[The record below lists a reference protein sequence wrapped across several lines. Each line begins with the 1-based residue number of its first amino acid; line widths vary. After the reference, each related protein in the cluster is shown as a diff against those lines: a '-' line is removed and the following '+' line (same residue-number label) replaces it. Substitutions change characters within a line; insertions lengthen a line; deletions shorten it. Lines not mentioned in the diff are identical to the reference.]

1 MEITLIWGQLVEK
14 ASTQCLESNT
24 VSNLQK
30 WLTLTVINEFHHA
43 SQHLDAI
50 SDSAF
55 SRQRIL
61 VGTATTLLT
70 TWGMTILVMCEFYGK
85 EASDVH
91 QSVRVNK
98 HLCWRQQHIP
108 VLQLRSGQ

>member
-1 MEITLIWGQLVEK
+1 
-14 ASTQCLESNT
+14 
-24 VSNLQK
+24 
-30 WLTLTVINEFHHA
+30 
-43 SQHLDAI
+43 
-50 SDSAF
+50 
-55 SRQRIL
+55 
-61 VGTATTLLT
+61 
-70 TWGMTILVMCEFYGK
+70 MTILVMCEFYGK